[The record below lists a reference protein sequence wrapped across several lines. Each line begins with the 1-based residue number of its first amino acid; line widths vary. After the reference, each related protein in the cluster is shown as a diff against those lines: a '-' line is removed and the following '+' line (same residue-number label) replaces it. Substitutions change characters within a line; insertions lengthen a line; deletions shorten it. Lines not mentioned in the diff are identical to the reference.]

1 MGGVTSSAARP
12 VAVPAPGAQLS
23 GGTVPQ
29 YDALPCLIASFDGGH
44 RSCSRRCAYGW
55 CVWTA
60 SHQLLHWE
68 ARAFSI
74 PQSNNAMEA
83 QGLLSCLRWLRARFP
98 TTTSHVFGDS
108 SVVINQALGRHSCGS
123 TRLQPWIAA
132 IRCLGTG
139 RPLLYLRHIRRGY
152 SVASDALCNWI
163 MDTTASGM
171 DRTFSGHR
179 WPCPPSYS
187 LTLSPASMTAFL
199 PTTTPNPHDGR
210 AHAIY
215 LWDLV
220 LQELCT
226 LGHLIH
232 FRFMPSVTAR
242 PCHPEVFLPRSPEC
256 ITTAARLLSS
266 DFDYRPSRTAVIAG
280 RERCVPSDVFRRL
293 QEAADRF
300 QVAFPA
306 DDVFL
311 TAGLG
316 PFTLPEADA
325 RVLDE
330 LIAAPELGIPGVL
343 ELFRGQTPLDYRP
356 NKALRPWLYRVHL
369 PTYPQLEL
377 LCAIAQHG
385 LIPHWTKSGERRGVR
400 PVPDNY
406 IGAVTGASIV
416 TDKLLVDYYKG
427 RCIIASITTL
437 VQDPFFHSS
446 AFALVLK
453 KDKPI
458 HLDGRIIHDL
468 SAPMGLSVNN
478 YTDFALS
485 PDATWDPFLVIA
497 LRIRELRRRYPGCA
511 IYAMTADIADA
522 FHHVPDHARH
532 ASVFGGGGGGT
543 TAILTRNR
551 IRHGRL
557 WVDCIARFLR
567 CFRTGMVS
575 GYAETFWIFQWVDDI
590 VLIEVDIDNP
600 LQEAAKRL
608 RDGVKLVFCSD
619 GWHEGKFTTW
629 SREFHAVGIDWSI
642 PSETISV
649 PQRKIDKMRKVVS
662 ETKKKRFVPMK
673 QLDSVVGVL
682 RHVISFIPTTKPFI
696 QRLVAVQ
703 TRCRSSRSP
712 GVPMSDFL
720 QKDLLWREDLVFQN
734 ELSSIPM
741 RLFDHN
747 PSVDNAWL
755 IRVEPVSLT
764 IRSMAMGEHL
774 RMPHDQHHDL
784 DTTVAKILQR
794 VVQRWGPVLTKEACW
809 RHIVIHSDRRWITR
823 VIDKMNCRSSE
834 GQKELRLKKFTFWQ
848 SFCND
853 FGFPVWIDE
862 LSRTE
867 QARIVGLYAGLCA
880 SEGHNKFQTFDGK
893 MAAVVFAHKAIRNAR
908 LNYHDPEFEL
918 ITQGYKRSNSHVDR
932 KQPVTAQML
941 LKMRETLGTTD
952 AHDKLLWYSIV
963 LAFFFLDRSSELWG
977 PVSVD
982 RSTGTERVHCLKAHN
997 VSLKD
1002 RHGQAVSP
1010 EDSSAHVV
1018 EVRFE
1023 SHKGDKVGQGVTI
1036 RHYKS
1041 DAPVLCPVAAAQS
1054 CLRIRSRWIAEG
1066 VALGPYITSISPGET
1081 VKKSRVSKLI
1091 KTTAAN
1097 MGFAPKDYSAHSLRI
1112 GGACA
1117 LLAAGKSDL
1126 VIRLMGRWS
1135 SWCFTV
1141 YTRLKPAIIRDAASS
1156 MIKASTWEF
1165 HESGFAQLEGEIQ
1178 RG

>member
-1 MGGVTSSAARP
+1 
-12 VAVPAPGAQLS
+12 
-23 GGTVPQ
+23 
-29 YDALPCLIASFDGGH
+29 
-44 RSCSRRCAYGW
+44 
-55 CVWTA
+55 
-60 SHQLLHWE
+60 
-68 ARAFSI
+68 
-74 PQSNNAMEA
+74 
-83 QGLLSCLRWLRARFP
+83 
-98 TTTSHVFGDS
+98 
-108 SVVINQALGRHSCGS
+108 
-123 TRLQPWIAA
+123 
-132 IRCLGTG
+132 
-139 RPLLYLRHIRRGY
+139 
-152 SVASDALCNWI
+152 

-266 DFDYRPSRTAVIAG
+266 DFDYRPSRTAVIAS

-532 ASVFGGGGGGT
+532 ASVFGGGGGELPRSSHGIASGMAVFGW
-543 TAILTRNR
+543 TASPGFFAVFGKAV
-551 IRHGRL
+551 RHYQ
-557 WVDCIARFLR
+557 
-567 CFRTGMVS
+567 RTGTSVVS

-600 LQEAAKRL
+600 LQEAEKRL

-834 GQKELRLKKFTFWQ
+834 GQKELRLCALGQAPYRLYFTTHTLARGMGETPRNDRRKRIEAKTQQLKQAAVAGSTLGRYSKKFTFWQ

-1054 CLRIRSRWIAEG
+1054 PPADQVKMDCRRRGTRTLHYVDLAGRDSQEIPSQQTHKNNGCEYGLRPKGLLSTLPQNWRCLR
-1066 VALGPYITSISPGET
+1066 P
-1081 VKKSRVSKLI
+1081 
-1091 KTTAAN
+1091 
-1097 MGFAPKDYSAHSLRI
+1097 I
-1112 GGACA
+1112 GG
-1117 LLAAGKSDL
+1117 
-1126 VIRLMGRWS
+1126 
-1135 SWCFTV
+1135 
-1141 YTRLKPAIIRDAASS
+1141 
-1156 MIKASTWEF
+1156 WEK
-1165 HESGFAQLEGEIQ
+1165 
-1178 RG
+1178 